1 MKKYTKGTTI
11 SYPCEGPAGK
21 TGTWRDFRPEI
32 DQSECSK
39 CLVCWSL
46 CPESAIRRDEDNSV
60 WIDYEYCKGCGI
72 CANECPKKA
81 ITLEREA

>member
-1 MKKYTKGTTI
+1 MKKHTIGTTI
-11 SYPCEGPAGK
+11 SYPTEGPAGK

-32 DQSECSK
+32 DQSKCSK
-39 CLVCWSL
+39 CLLCWSL
-46 CPESAIRRDEDNSV
+46 CPEGAIKRGEDDSV

-81 ITLEREA
+81 VTLNREA